1 MDADRRRP
9 FHVETAVGPLAVSVD
24 GHQRVL
30 AIRLNTAGER
40 PASLQFEELVADELI
55 EYARGHR
62 RSFSFAICPRGSPFD
77 QTVWEALCGIPYGET
92 RSYGDIARAIG
103 QPGASRAVGA
113 ANNRNPIPIV
123 VPCHRVVGSDGSLV
137 GFGGGLGLKRRL
149 LAIEGV
155 VEVELF

>member
-1 MDADRRRP
+1 MGADRRRP

-24 GHQRVL
+24 AHQRVL

-55 EYARGHR
+55 EYARGRR
-62 RSFSFAICPRGSPFD
+62 RSFSFAISPRGSPFD
-77 QTVWEALCGIPYGET
+77 RTVWEVLCGIPFGET
-92 RSYGDIARAIG
+92 RSYGDVARAIG

-155 VEVELF
+155 VEAELF

>member
-24 GHQRVL
+24 AYQRVL
-30 AIRLNTAGER
+30 GIRLNTSGER
-40 PASLQFEELVADELI
+40 SASLQFEKLVANELI
-55 EYARGHR
+55 EYARGDR
-62 RSFSFAICPRGSPFD
+62 RTFSFAISPRGSPFD
-77 QTVWEALCGIPYGET
+77 ETVWDVLRGIPYGET
-92 RSYGDIARAIG
+92 RSYGDVARAIG

-123 VPCHRVVGSDGSLV
+123 VPCHRVVGSDGALV
-137 GFGGGLGLKRRL
+137 GFGGGLRLKRSL

-155 VEVELF
+155 LETELF